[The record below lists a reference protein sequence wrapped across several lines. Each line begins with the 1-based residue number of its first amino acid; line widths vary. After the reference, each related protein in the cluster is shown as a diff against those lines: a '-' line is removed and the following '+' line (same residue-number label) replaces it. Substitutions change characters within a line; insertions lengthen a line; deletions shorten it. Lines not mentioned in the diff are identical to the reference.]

1 MRTPSG
7 LAGRVW
13 LFVKKYPARLLGVTI
28 FLGLIYSSLTMPPNE
43 KSLDSFILPSDSEG
57 GCAGKPVDIESIQRL
72 AADSNYTESNKS
84 HWSNGV
90 YYRWGKSG
98 WWRLELGITEDK
110 FWRLYLMR
118 NYCIVSATGPGRIED
133 LR

>member
-7 LAGRVW
+7 LAEHVW
-13 LFVKKYPARLLGVTI
+13 LFVKKYPARLLGVTV
-28 FLGLIYSSLTMPPNE
+28 FLGLIYSSLTMQ
-43 KSLDSFILPSDSEG
+43 PSDKTLGSDLLAPFNTD
-57 GCAGKPVDIESIQRL
+57 CAGKTVDTMAVERM
-72 AADSNYTESNKS
+72 AADTNPFTGTLES
-84 HWSNGV
+84 HWENGI
-90 YYRWGKSG
+90 YLRKGKSG

-110 FWRLYLMR
+110 FWRFYLMR